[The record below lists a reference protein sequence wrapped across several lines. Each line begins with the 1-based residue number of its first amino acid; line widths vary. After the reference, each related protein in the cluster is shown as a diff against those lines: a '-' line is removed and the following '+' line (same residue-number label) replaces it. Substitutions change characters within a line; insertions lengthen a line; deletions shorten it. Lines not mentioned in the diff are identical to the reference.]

1 MKIESN
7 KNWTTCLR
15 LNTGDGSPR
24 VFLLNSHFLGSVPN
38 LWQFQ
43 VHLFSLLTDG
53 VKIANANTDGK
64 SNRP

>member
-1 MKIESN
+1 MKKMMKISQTN
-7 KNWTTCLR
+7 GKHKKTTKE
-15 LNTGDGSPR
+15 
-24 VFLLNSHFLGSVPN
+24 N

-43 VHLFSLLTDG
+43 VHLFSLLIDG